1 MNRPAEATNQDPALE
16 IRFGPVDMAQVRIRS
31 NRSGGPLSMS

>member
-1 MNRPAEATNQDPALE
+1 MNRPAEVPSQEAALE

-31 NRSGGPLSMS
+31 TDPGTIAIRN